1 MRYVYMTL
9 VLLLLAN
16 LPVAAQPSVEADSP
30 PPSAVLTLSLKDV
43 LRLALERNLDL
54 QAQQYDTRAGDAEI
68 NKAYGL
74 YDPILGLEYAEGESR
89 QRVNSLQSFSPQQ
102 KERYRRF
109 NLGLTQKLPTG
120 ADLNLDFLNFRS
132 DQEPQPAINPSYE
145 SELSFSLVQPLLK
158 GFGSTVT
165 EQEILFAV
173 MGRDMAI
180 EDLRETAFLTLAD
193 TRDAYFEVLRLRDNL
208 RYRQASVDLATTLL
222 KENRARVKAGV
233 LARVD
238 ELEAEFGLKQRER
251 DLLDADR
258 EYRDGLDSI
267 ALLLNLKGEIVLG
280 DAQAGIPE
288 VLSDPI
294 EGYQQALVKRP
305 DVQRRLRDIERL
317 ELQSRIARN
326 ALLPALDLAASYG
339 HTGLGQEYNEDLS
352 DLGSDR
358 FRNWEI
364 GLTLS
369 YPLGNRAAR
378 HEYRRS
384 EFERKGRQAQL
395 GQLKNQIHTEVQAAI
410 RLLSV
415 SRKKIDVTA
424 SGMNFAEEKL
434 RTLLKRKQVGLAT
447 TRQVLEGEEDN
458 ALAQTDHSA
467 ALSDYNKAVTE
478 YFKVTGRLLEEEHVR
493 FVGNFADEA
502 QSLLGQGP

>member
-1 MRYVYMTL
+1 MRFVFVIM
-9 VLLLLAN
+9 VLLLLAWQ
-16 LPVAAQPSVEADSP
+16 PAAAQPPMEEDVSSSP
-30 PPSAVLTLSLKDV
+30 IVLTLPEA

-54 QAQQYDTRAGDAEI
+54 QAQQYDTRASDSEI

-74 YDPILGLEYAEGESR
+74 YDPTLALEVAEGESR
-89 QRVNSLQSFSPQQ
+89 QRLNLQFYSAQS

-109 NLGLTQKLPTG
+109 NLGITQTLPTG
-120 ADLNLDFLNFRS
+120 ADLNLEFINLRS
-132 DQEPQPAINPSYE
+132 DQEPSPGLNPSYE
-145 SELSFSLVQPLLK
+145 SALTFSLTQPLLK

-165 EQEILFAV
+165 EQDILFAIK
-173 MGRDMAI
+173 GRDIAI
-180 EDLRETAFLTLAD
+180 EDLRESAFLTLAD

-208 RYRQASVDLATTLL
+208 RYRQASVALAATLL

-251 DLLDADR
+251 DLLDAER
-258 EYRDGLDSI
+258 EYQDGLDSI
-267 ALLLNLKGEIVLG
+267 ALLLNIRGEIFLADDPV
-280 DAQAGIPE
+280 GIPE
-288 VLSDPI
+288 VEADLSD
-294 EGYQQALVKRP
+294 GYRQALVKRP
-305 DVQRRLRDIERL
+305 DVQRRLRNIERL

-339 HTGLGQEYNEDLS
+339 HAGLGQNYSNDLD

-369 YPLGNRAAR
+369 YPLGNREAR

-395 GQLKNQIHTEVQAAI
+395 GQLKNQVHTEVQAAI

-424 SGMNFAEEKL
+424 SGMAFAEEKL
-434 RTLLKRKQVGLAT
+434 RTLLKRKEVGLAT
-447 TRQVLEGEEDN
+447 TRQVLEGEEDY
-458 ALAQTDHSA
+458 ALAQTDHAA
-467 ALSDYNKAVTE
+467 ALSDYNKSVTE
-478 YFKVTGRLLEEEHVR
+478 YYKVTGRLLEEEHVR
-493 FVGNFADEA
+493 FVGDFDNES
-502 QSLLGQGP
+502 QSLLGLEP

>member
-1 MRYVYMTL
+1 MRFVFVIM
-9 VLLLLAN
+9 VLLLLSWQPA
-16 LPVAAQPSVEADSP
+16 AAQPSMQEDVQTS
-30 PPSAVLTLSLKDV
+30 SIVLTLTLPDA

-54 QAQQYDTRAGDAEI
+54 QAQQYDTRASDSEI

-74 YDPILGLEYAEGESR
+74 YDPTLGLEYAEGETR
-89 QRVNSLQSFSPQQ
+89 QRLNLQFYSAQS

-120 ADLNLDFLNFRS
+120 ADLNLEFINLRS
-132 DQEPQPAINPSYE
+132 DQDPSPGLNPSYD
-145 SELSFSLVQPLLK
+145 SALTFSLVQPLLK

-165 EQEILFAV
+165 EQDILFAV
-173 MGRDMAI
+173 KGRDLAI
-180 EDLRETAFLTLAD
+180 EDLRESAFLTLAD

-208 RYRQASVDLATTLL
+208 RYREASVALATTLL

-251 DLLDADR
+251 DLLDAER
-258 EYRDGLDSI
+258 EYRDGLDGI
-267 ALLLNLKGEIVLG
+267 ALLLNIRGEIALADEQV
-280 DAQAGIPE
+280 GIPE
-288 VLSDPI
+288 VKADLFD
-294 EGYQQALVKRP
+294 GYRQALVKRP
-305 DVQRRLRDIERL
+305 DVQRRLRNIERL

-326 ALLPALDLAASYG
+326 AILPALDLAASYG
-339 HTGLGQEYNEDLS
+339 HTGLGREYSDDLD

-369 YPLGNRAAR
+369 YPLGNREAR

-395 GQLKNQIHTEVQAAI
+395 GQLKNQVHTEVQAAI

-415 SRKKIDVTA
+415 SREKIDVTA
-424 SGMNFAEEKL
+424 SGMAFAEEKL
-434 RTLLKRKQVGLAT
+434 RTLLKRKEVGLAT
-447 TRQVLEGEEDN
+447 TRQVLEGEEDY
-458 ALAQTDHSA
+458 ALAQTDHA
-467 ALSDYNKAVTE
+467 GALSDYNKAVTE
-478 YFKVTGRLLEEEHVR
+478 YYKVTGRLLEEEHVR
-493 FVGNFADEA
+493 FVGDFDHES
-502 QSLLGQGP
+502 QSLLGLEP